1 MDLCENT
8 AFKLITSSIME
19 DRKHQEAAASVPAAE
34 PASAPT
40 ASAVPASA
48 TQTPKKGGNTVLII
62 ILVIVLC
69 SVLAC
74 CAPLALTF
82 GAALMQRDS
91 NGVNVP
97 GSDTNVTPTVK
108 TGTATQGSAAWKTE
122 VATYSTGISDISRKV
137 AGGLSGFGNFLT
149 TKPDYTKWTASE
161 KEYVLGQM
169 RVIKTG
175 YTDIQKLSVPAG
187 MEDIHKTIT
196 DAMRLYSN
204 SMDKFESAMNTGS
217 TKDMND
223 AITLM
228 QQANDKTKSATDML
242 RDFKE
247 DNGL

>member
-1 MDLCENT
+1 
-8 AFKLITSSIME
+8 ME
-19 DRKHQEAAASVPAAE
+19 DRKQQEAAASAPVSTPAAE
-34 PASAPT
+34 SASAPT

-48 TQTPKKGGNTVLII
+48 SQTPKKGGNTVLII

-69 SVLAC
+69 SIVAC

-82 GAALMQRDS
+82 GAALMNPTTTTTGTNT
-91 NGVNVP
+91 NGT
-97 GSDTNVTPTVK
+97 GSTATPSVK

-169 RVIKTG
+169 RIIKTG

-196 DAMRLYSN
+196 EAMRLYSS